1 MLDVFGSSVP
11 NHAMVPHST
20 TRRRL
25 LHTVVSVAAVGVAG
39 CSEPAT
45 DGGPGTPSPTETVQ
59 PTLDYDAVTVRNP
72 AAEPFVS
79 YASENAPEDERGEP
93 LQRTLV
99 TTDEADRISFTTAVA
114 GVEKARRLLRE
125 TDFERS
131 VVHVSEHRV
140 GACRALEVDYVTTD
154 GDSFDL
160 DFCSPLRPADVD
172 CSLDDRDV
180 VAAFV
185 RFPMATDDVGSYTIG
200 RGGSCERPRRP
211 EGSS

>member
-1 MLDVFGSSVP
+1 
-11 NHAMVPHST
+11 MVPPST
-20 TRRRL
+20 SRRRL
-25 LHTVVSVAAVGVAG
+25 LHAAASVAAVGLAG
-39 CSEPAT
+39 CSDSVT
-45 DGGPGTPSPTETVQ
+45 DGGPGTPSPTETGQ
-59 PTLDYDAVTVRNP
+59 PTLDYDAVMVRNP
-72 AAEPFVS
+72 VDEPFVR
-79 YASENAPEDERGEP
+79 YDSENSLEDEADEP

-99 TTDEADRISFTTAVA
+99 TADEADRISFTTAVA
-114 GVEKARRLLRE
+114 GVEEARALLRE

-154 GDSFDL
+154 TDTFDL
-160 DFCSPLRPADVD
+160 DFCSPLRPADVA

-185 RFPMATDDVGSYTIG
+185 RFPMATDDVGSYTLG

-211 EGSS
+211 VWSS

>member
-1 MLDVFGSSVP
+1 
-11 NHAMVPHST
+11 MVPHST
-20 TRRRL
+20 SRRRL
-25 LHTVVSVAAVGVAG
+25 LRATVGVAAVGVAG
-39 CSEPAT
+39 CNESVT
-45 DGGPGTPSPTETVQ
+45 GGGPETPSPTETVQ
-59 PTLDYDAVTVRNP
+59 PTLDYDAVIVRNP
-72 AAEPFVS
+72 AAEPFVGYDPADS
-79 YASENAPEDERGEP
+79 LEDETDEP

-99 TTDEADRISFTTAVA
+99 TADEADRVSFRTEVA
-114 GVEKARRLLRE
+114 GVEEARALLRE

-140 GACRALEVDYVTTD
+140 GACRTLEVDYVTVD

-160 DFCSPLRPADVD
+160 DFCSPLRPADVA

-185 RFPMATDDVGSYTIG
+185 RFPMATDDIGSYTLG